1 MQLLIKENLKKKMVP
16 LTIRLLG
23 LSMGPALLIG
33 CGASMGSSN
42 TWKETRVAKIA
53 DADSAY
59 DSNDFL
65 GASTQYEAI
74 LEKDPEN
81 EAVRMKLAYTYNA
94 LARLRILDLGAG
106 FASLDQSKIG
116 KGTEGLK
123 PILGIVGLN
132 SDELTKLEAD
142 LKLDNTEFKTNGS
155 FATLKISDFVKHND
169 RTKYARKSWEVLCRF
184 ISSDGLNKIAKKGS
198 ELRGTYKIDDPK
210 GCNGGAT
217 KSKISTATSLALT
230 LALLSETA
238 TLLQSVVL
246 DADGNVRL
254 LAKVTSALSG
264 FQNVKLKLGD
274 EDAPD
279 GIQLAEYMALADATP
294 PTFDALTTL
303 LTTADTALSLLNGL
317 AKDLSS
323 EPFNMVFQNL
333 SAIASLITEA
343 PGMPRDVTLSIRKSI
358 ARFQD
363 ISAKAR
369 AYSKDVQS
377 ITGGMT
383 KEREKIADGLKTATQ
398 NIDNARRA
406 FNKVALTGQKF
417 SDKIAANA
425 GSKAAL
431 TSMCGNFDQ
440 AIANFGL
447 PVSIKKPVACGEL
460 N

>member
-42 TWKETRVAKIA
+42 TWKETRVAKVA
-53 DADSAY
+53 DADAAY

-81 EAVRMKLAYTYNA
+81 DAVRMKLAYTYNA

-155 FATLKISDFVKHND
+155 FATLKISDFVKNSE

-184 ISSDGLNKIAKKGS
+184 ISSDGLDLIAKKGS
-198 ELRGTYKIDDPK
+198 ELRATYKIDDPK
-210 GCNGGAT
+210 GCNGGAA

-246 DADGNVRL
+246 DPDGNVRL
-254 LAKVTSALSG
+254 LAKVTTAMSG

-274 EDAPD
+274 EDAPE
-279 GIQLAEYMALADATP
+279 GMQLAEYMALAETTP

-317 AKDLSS
+317 AKDLAS

-343 PGMPRDVTLSIRKSI
+343 PGVPRDVTLSIRKSI

-369 AYSKDVQS
+369 AYAKDVQS

-406 FNKVALTGQKF
+406 FNKVPGQKF